1 MGLFSGGYT
10 EEQMLELKAQIKAL
24 RDSVTLNE
32 QKYEQSEQ
40 LRQQVLNEKQ
50 ALDDQVKSLQQS
62 VQQLEQQLAQHPQT
76 DHVPTESQPS
86 PGVVELQVQVQ
97 TLTQQLQQSRKA
109 EHEHAE
115 TIRQLRVQL
124 ESATHSHASTSA
136 AQPTTEPPVSAQAID
151 GALKQLQSLQ
161 KSYDLIAQRDELM
174 HAMHREL
181 DALRNGLY
189 AKMLKPYKQSFITL
203 YDSIARTHAYY
214 SQLEASQTGSFAEQY
229 SKLLNQ
235 IGAYMQLIVNTLSDE
250 YDVDS
255 YQPEPGQPFVRG
267 QHKVSEVVATTDPT
281 LDYTIVRIHQR
292 GFKYT
297 AFDPVKGVERDVVL
311 RPALVDVYRVSA
323 PQQTTNH

>member
-1 MGLFSGGYT
+1 
-10 EEQMLELKAQIKAL
+10 
-24 RDSVTLNE
+24 
-32 QKYEQSEQ
+32 
-40 LRQQVLNEKQ
+40 
-50 ALDDQVKSLQQS
+50 
-62 VQQLEQQLAQHPQT
+62 
-76 DHVPTESQPS
+76 
-86 PGVVELQVQVQ
+86 
-97 TLTQQLQQSRKA
+97 
-109 EHEHAE
+109 
-115 TIRQLRVQL
+115 
-124 ESATHSHASTSA
+124 
-136 AQPTTEPPVSAQAID
+136 
-151 GALKQLQSLQ
+151 
-161 KSYDLIAQRDELM
+161 
-174 HAMHREL
+174 MHREL

-214 SQLEASQTGSFAEQY
+214 SQLEASQTGSLAEQY

-235 IGAYMQLIVNTLSDE
+235 IGAYMQLIVNTLGDE

-267 QHKVSEVVATTDPT
+267 QHKVSEVVYTTDPA

-311 RPALVDVYRVSA
+311 RPALVDVYRTSA